1 MKPFNNLENKC
12 KDFTKTLDKEF
23 SNISYVDLKE
33 LDNKKTVLVIMDM
46 INGFAKKGS
55 LMDKRITELIPGIVK
70 LQKEMI
76 KEGFEVLA
84 FADYHD
90 ENSPEFNSF
99 PIHCLADSEES
110 EVIDEIKEIGGY
122 NLIHKNSTNGFF
134 APKFQEWFSKNQ
146 DKDTYVLVGD
156 CTDICIME
164 FGLTIKAYFDQMNK
178 NVNVIVPKDL
188 VDTYDLGAHD
198 GDIINLAAM
207 HIMQNAGIKIVS
219 NIK

>member
-1 MKPFNNLENKC
+1 
-12 KDFTKTLDKEF
+12 
-23 SNISYVDLKE
+23 
-33 LDNKKTVLVIMDM
+33 
-46 INGFAKKGS
+46 
-55 LMDKRITELIPGIVK
+55 MDKRITELIPGIVK

-76 KEGFEVLA
+76 KEDFEVLA

-90 ENSPEFNSF
+90 EESPEFNSF
-99 PIHCLADSEES
+99 PKHCLADSEES
-110 EVIDEIKEIGGY
+110 EIIDEIKEIGGY
-122 NLIHKNSTNGFF
+122 QLIHKNSTNGFF

-146 DKDTYVLVGD
+146 DKDTYILVGD

-164 FGLTIKAYFDQMNK
+164 FGLTIKAYFDQINR
-178 NVNVIVPKDL
+178 NVDVIVFKDL